1 MTCLQYD
8 RIMGPMERPIKALN
22 DVFRVDINQCVKEA
36 CLNVIDSNITQEEK
50 RDFYATELEK
60 IANDTLNRDVEWSC
74 LRLEQNQL
82 ISSHQ
87 YDLLTGHLKSF

>member
-1 MTCLQYD
+1 
-8 RIMGPMERPIKALN
+8 MGPMERPVKALN
-22 DVFRVDINQCVKEA
+22 DVFRLDINQCVKEA
-36 CLNVIDSNITQEEK
+36 CLKVIDASITQEEK

-60 IANDTLNRDVEWSC
+60 IAHETLHRDVEWSC
-74 LRLEQNQL
+74 LGLEQNQL